1 MDQSAVSRDLN
12 HRSSR
17 SWAMA
22 WSAGGGIIAAPVLLL
37 VEVAGA
43 VTRRTGD
50 ADQGERAAIDLAS
63 DSGVVLI
70 DIDSRLAIESAS
82 LASSLRLRGADA
94 IYVAVAKRLGVPLIT
109 WDAEQRERAAS
120 EISVF
125 TPATAPGKTTA

>member
-1 MDQSAVSRDLN
+1 
-12 HRSSR
+12 
-17 SWAMA
+17 MA

-50 ADQGERAAIDLAS
+50 ADQGERAAIDLVD

-70 DIDSRLAIESAS
+70 DIDSGLAIESAK

-109 WDAEQRERAAS
+109 WDAEQRERAAF

-125 TPATAPGKTTA
+125 TPATAAGETTAQPPRSVESK